1 MSDPE
6 QGHPV
11 FASTDLLYA
20 LQQKWPFLEDL
31 ALCMLRS
38 QGDAREVSI
47 YRSLGEIPRLRE
59 IHLSLYCS
67 RDLTWDEDHLSAVD
81 YSDSSTTPG
90 KEDEIASTLV
100 DMTIDEPLARS
111 VFHTISAAKTMYAT
125 PLERLTLRVGALDL
139 QEGFDFAYHL
149 GELLR
154 YIGRSWVCTG
164 TLRDDRLHECMVEE
178 YDLEEKLDREWME
191 EQGELADLVD
201 VEFASALQRA
211 WPNISSDNWK
221 SEWHSFPLQA

>member
-111 VFHTISAAKTMYAT
+111 VLHTISAAKTMYAT
-125 PLERLTLRVGALDL
+125 PL
-139 QEGFDFAYHL
+139 
-149 GELLR
+149 
-154 YIGRSWVCTG
+154 
-164 TLRDDRLHECMVEE
+164 
-178 YDLEEKLDREWME
+178 
-191 EQGELADLVD
+191 
-201 VEFASALQRA
+201 
-211 WPNISSDNWK
+211 
-221 SEWHSFPLQA
+221 